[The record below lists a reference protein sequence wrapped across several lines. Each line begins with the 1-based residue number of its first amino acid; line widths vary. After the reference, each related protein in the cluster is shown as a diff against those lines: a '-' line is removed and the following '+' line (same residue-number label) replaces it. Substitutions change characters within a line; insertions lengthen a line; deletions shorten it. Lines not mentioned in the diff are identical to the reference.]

1 MGVESFSSLGRPLD
15 RAYTSNRGI
24 AAFSGMAFAAA
35 IVIEVLRGRPILSAL
50 VFGLVAGVTVFLAWA
65 LTRELDPDH
74 DVSAFLGAALALV
87 AVWAA
92 YPPGLLALFLT
103 LLLLRV
109 VSRSTGM
116 ASRPSDSAVIALLAA
131 FLTWVGA
138 WYMGVAA
145 ALAFLL
151 DARLPP
157 PHRPQAYVSVAMIL
171 VVASYLVTSAP
182 GLGLAPGF
190 GSGGAMWAAALI
202 PVLGTLAMVPLIVAS
217 GDIRSFGDVGGERLE
232 ARRVRAAQILAL
244 VIGWGAVL
252 TLGWAGL
259 TAMLPLWAAIFG
271 ATSPKRIST
280 SRGTSET
287 TGASHVGLGGKS
299 STIAA
304 ARPA

>member
-1 MGVESFSSLGRPLD
+1 
-15 RAYTSNRGI
+15 
-24 AAFSGMAFAAA
+24 
-35 IVIEVLRGRPILSAL
+35 
-50 VFGLVAGVTVFLAWA
+50 
-65 LTRELDPDH
+65 
-74 DVSAFLGAALALV
+74 
-87 AVWAA
+87 
-92 YPPGLLALFLT
+92 
-103 LLLLRV
+103 
-109 VSRSTGM
+109 M

-190 GSGGAMWAAALI
+190 GSGGAMWAATLI
-202 PVLGTLAMVPLIVAS
+202 PVLGTLTMVPLIAAS

-271 ATSPKRIST
+271 AGLWSVQSRGADRAARAAASARGEADDAEPVGTSP
-280 SRGTSET
+280 EP
-287 TGASHVGLGGKS
+287 AGGEPDDAEPS
-299 STIAA
+299 DV
-304 ARPA
+304 P